1 MVGKYP
7 SMLENLSIC
16 DGFFTFSLLVI
27 RARSRAVRKPRAVA
41 SRAESLREKGV
52 VGWGSEVGGILLVIR
67 NPVIILPI

>member
-41 SRAESLREKGV
+41 SRAESLR
-52 VGWGSEVGGILLVIR
+52 
-67 NPVIILPI
+67 